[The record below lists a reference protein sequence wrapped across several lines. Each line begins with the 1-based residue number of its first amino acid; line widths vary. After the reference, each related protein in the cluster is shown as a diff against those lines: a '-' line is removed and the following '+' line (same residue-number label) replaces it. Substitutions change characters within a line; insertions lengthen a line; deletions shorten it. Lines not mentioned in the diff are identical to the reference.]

1 MDIELRS
8 QVDVFND
15 TYTDMRKNFI
25 FDGRKSNI
33 MKALLSFT
41 NDGGF
46 DIDKVKEIRR
56 YLLKNKIDIY
66 NFKYRKILSMLVYDN
81 SDYKKLLDIS
91 KDVYDNLTIKGFN
104 KNKITL
110 CLAVM
115 LAKNFKGDKLD
126 KIIDKIKLS
135 KESIRFVDSKYDIL
149 LALNDKNVE
158 DIHYEYELAK
168 RGIESVDT
176 YTDNMSSLL
185 ALSIMMGDI
194 DVNHKIENAFA
205 LVCNIKGIINRISDE
220 SLIFIGI
227 ASLLIEDAE
236 AFADELKNIYV
247 LINSKR
253 DRFKL
258 FKKDYNLY
266 ISLII
271 LICKNIEEV
280 KSGIIE
286 SKINNEYLDFIQD
299 YVICLMYFI

>member
-1 MDIELRS
+1 
-8 QVDVFND
+8 
-15 TYTDMRKNFI
+15 
-25 FDGRKSNI
+25 
-33 MKALLSFT
+33 
-41 NDGGF
+41 
-46 DIDKVKEIRR
+46 
-56 YLLKNKIDIY
+56 
-66 NFKYRKILSMLVYDN
+66 
-81 SDYKKLLDIS
+81 
-91 KDVYDNLTIKGFN
+91 
-104 KNKITL
+104 
-110 CLAVM
+110 
-115 LAKNFKGDKLD
+115 
-126 KIIDKIKLS
+126 
-135 KESIRFVDSKYDIL
+135 
-149 LALNDKNVE
+149 
-158 DIHYEYELAK
+158 
-168 RGIESVDT
+168 
-176 YTDNMSSLL
+176 MSSLL

-271 LICKNIEEV
+271 LICKYIEEV